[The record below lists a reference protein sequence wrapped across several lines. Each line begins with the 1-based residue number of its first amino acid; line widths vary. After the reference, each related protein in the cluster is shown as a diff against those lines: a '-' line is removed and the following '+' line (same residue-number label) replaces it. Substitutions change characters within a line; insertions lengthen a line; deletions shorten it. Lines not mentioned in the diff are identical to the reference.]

1 VDCAYDADVAGDN
14 AVTLGEPRGGPQI
27 RLWNRTAPEENVIQL
42 CAEVAVAGA
51 TDNLVAAVHG
61 VQLAVMGEDLTPF
74 LDALVEGYAGWEGV
88 RTWRSLYREVEIG
101 AVSISGGHVELT
113 CTPATRLELG
123 GRHVEG
129 VGHRVGGSR
138 RADACGGRGRVP
150 VPTTG
155 WALVRAMSRRRRRA
169 LIP

>member
-113 CTPATRLELG
+113 CTLRPDWNLAGDMWKASVTVSVEAGEQMRAVAADVYRFLQPD
-123 GRHVEG
+123 GR
-129 VGHRVGGSR
+129 
-138 RADACGGRGRVP
+138 
-150 VPTTG
+150 
-155 WALVRAMSRRRRRA
+155 
-169 LIP
+169 